1 MLSCISLYNKQV
13 FFLYVETKISQKFLC
28 LLSVEMIRLVNVSE
42 VSFSRRAV
50 GHSYFI
56 DKWINLGKINYVSK

>member
-1 MLSCISLYNKQV
+1 MLSCISLHNKQV

-28 LLSVEMIRLVNVSE
+28 LLSVVMIRLINVSE

-56 DKWINLGKINYVSK
+56 DKSTNLGKTNYVCK